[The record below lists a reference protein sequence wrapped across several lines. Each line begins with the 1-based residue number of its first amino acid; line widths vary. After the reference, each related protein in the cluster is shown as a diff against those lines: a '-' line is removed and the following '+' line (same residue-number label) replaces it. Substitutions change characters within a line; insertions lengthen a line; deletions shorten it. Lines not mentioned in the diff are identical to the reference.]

1 MIAPFSARKNPAWAQ
16 RLTLTTE
23 LTPTDSGKTV
33 GWRQGEDES
42 CAKQTTCEGAVLDD
56 TPLTHS
62 ALFCLPDMKRLS
74 PTRPL
79 WTFWRATARIA
90 DSCGRTAPVYIRSSS
105 IAGQSGEVHSS
116 KACSKKSGQR
126 PVVNRFVELRHS

>member
-33 GWRQGEDES
+33 GWRQGEDGS

-56 TPLTHS
+56 MPPEDQLCLLLCRAEPSPVAQLAGLAGDRGPL
-62 ALFCLPDMKRLS
+62 ALRLAAKLRE
-74 PTRPL
+74 PLQERPFL
-79 WTFWRATARIA
+79 
-90 DSCGRTAPVYIRSSS
+90 
-105 IAGQSGEVHSS
+105 
-116 KACSKKSGQR
+116 
-126 PVVNRFVELRHS
+126 LRLR